1 MAVCSDWV
9 LLPKKNASFLI
20 SLIVVILRVTKISVN
35 NIRMIW
41 NEQASTVW
49 RTYHTYN
56 HLIFSSLWGLSAYR
70 IHIRTRNCPN
80 CNLHSLVLIHS
91 DCKILYIFNRS
102 TPKKNLFV
110 TDVIYPN
117 GSFNHTALAQLVPIH
132 LAIHLFLKQIEFV
145 SQLSAYLWISNSLY
159 NVNNPFQLLYR
170 MHTYSI
176 CSCWFEV
183 VSTAYAKS
191 THIYLYL
198 YIQLLGAM

>member
-1 MAVCSDWV
+1 MNIWINHSSELSKNNQLFVAVCSHWV
-9 LLPKKNASFLI
+9 LFPKKNASFLI

-102 TPKKNLFV
+102 TQKKTPLRHGRYLSEWQFQSYCTCTIGTHSPRHPFVPQANWICITIICLFV
-110 TDVIYPN
+110 N
-117 GSFNHTALAQLVPIH
+117 F
-132 LAIHLFLKQIEFV
+132 EFIV
-145 SQLSAYLWISNSLY
+145 K
-159 NVNNPFQLLYR
+159 R
-170 MHTYSI
+170 
-176 CSCWFEV
+176 
-183 VSTAYAKS
+183 K
-191 THIYLYL
+191 
-198 YIQLLGAM
+198 